1 MNYSKIYDRLIEKA
15 KNRNI
20 EGYYERHHIIPRC
33 VGGSDDKENLVDLT
47 PEEHYL
53 AHQLLVKI
61 YPDNLKLVKAASMMI
76 PSRPNNKMYGWLR
89 RRFSLVQSQEQSGNG
104 NSQYSTRWITN
115 GVEERKIHSTEKTPD
130 NWFNGRLIA
139 YKNRIKKQKEKQEQ
153 LKLKKEKL
161 EEKVLE
167 LRKLF
172 EIYNKQ
178 GFEAIQKLGYTFT
191 QTNLTLQFKK
201 YLPEF
206 ESQRGI
212 KRK

>member
-1 MNYSKIYDRLIEKA
+1 MNYSKIYDKLIEKA

-20 EGYYERHHIIPRC
+20 EGYCERHHIIPRC
-33 VGGSDDKENLVDLT
+33 MGGSDDKENLVDLT

-61 YPDNLKLVKAASMMI
+61 YPDNLKLVKAAVMMI

-89 RRFSLVQSQEQSGNG
+89 RRFSITQSQEQSGNR

-115 GVEERKIHSTEKTPD
+115 GIEERKIHSTEETPD
-130 NWFNGRLIA
+130 SWFNGRLIA

-153 LKLKKEKL
+153 LKLKKQKL